1 MLNLFYTGL
10 LLLCNFIKKIPGSVI
25 EKSYVVVIVGYRT
38 FCDLQH
44 LSQCSTV
51 ANSDP
56 FGQNFPDFV
65 LDLVLLLGPSSVE
78 KA

>member
-10 LLLCNFIKKIPGSVI
+10 LLWCNLIKKIPGSVI

-44 LSQCSTV
+44 LSQCSTGTV

-56 FGQNFPDFV
+56 FGQNFPDFD
-65 LDLVLLLGPSSVE
+65 LDWFYF
-78 KA
+78 